1 MRYSL
6 KKILEREKLHLGMV
20 LVVVQ
25 IRYVARINQGD
36 DGGVG
41 GISICL
47 GNKIYRALK
56 YTGQGLG
63 WRWITPRF
71 QAYATLWIL
80 II

>member
-63 WRWITPRF
+63 
-71 QAYATLWIL
+71 
-80 II
+80 